1 MREILFRGK
10 RIDNGEWITGGIF
23 QQKADD
29 VKDEVVYIIDNSS
42 NDVDWAHRVIPETV
56 GQFTGVTD
64 KKGNRVFE
72 GSIFRY
78 EPHFTTEKA
87 YLGIVKYRNTYDR
100 QRACNDCGFVIEWQ
114 HEPLLTLR
122 EDFIMREILFRGKRI
137 DNGEWITGG
146 IFQQKAD
153 DVKDEVVY
161 IIDNSSN
168 DVDWAHRVIPETVG
182 QFTGV
187 TDKKGNRVF
196 EGSIFRYEPHFTTEK
211 AYLGIVKYRNTYDRQ
226 RACNDC
232 GFVIEWQHEPLLT
245 LREDLLYWCGDGKSA
260 SVIGNIHDNTELL
273 EE

>member
-42 NDVDWAHRVIPETV
+42 NDVDWAHRIIPETV

-87 YLGIVKYRNTYDR
+87 
-100 QRACNDCGFVIEWQ
+100 C
-114 HEPLLTLR
+114 
-122 EDFIMREILFRGKRI
+122 
-137 DNGEWITGG
+137 
-146 IFQQKAD
+146 
-153 DVKDEVVY
+153 
-161 IIDNSSN
+161 
-168 DVDWAHRVIPETVG
+168 
-182 QFTGV
+182 
-187 TDKKGNRVF
+187 
-196 EGSIFRYEPHFTTEK
+196 
-211 AYLGIVKYRNTYDRQ
+211 LGIVKYRNTYDRQ

-260 SVIGNIHDNTELL
+260 SVIGNIHDMNDNPKLL
-273 EE
+273 EVQE

>member
-87 YLGIVKYRNTYDR
+87 
-100 QRACNDCGFVIEWQ
+100 C
-114 HEPLLTLR
+114 
-122 EDFIMREILFRGKRI
+122 
-137 DNGEWITGG
+137 
-146 IFQQKAD
+146 
-153 DVKDEVVY
+153 
-161 IIDNSSN
+161 
-168 DVDWAHRVIPETVG
+168 
-182 QFTGV
+182 
-187 TDKKGNRVF
+187 
-196 EGSIFRYEPHFTTEK
+196 
-211 AYLGIVKYRNTYDRQ
+211 LGIVKYRNTYDRQ

-245 LREDLLYWCGDGKSA
+245 LREDLLYWCGDGNQQQTSDKRRTRKGSRGIHRRHRTGA
-260 SVIGNIHDNTELL
+260 SDVLGRQARRKKPL
-273 EE
+273 

>member
-10 RIDNGEWITGGIF
+10 RIDNGQWI
-23 QQKADD
+23 
-29 VKDEVVYIIDNSS
+29 
-42 NDVDWAHRVIPETV
+42 IPETV

-87 YLGIVKYRNTYDR
+87 
-100 QRACNDCGFVIEWQ
+100 C
-114 HEPLLTLR
+114 
-122 EDFIMREILFRGKRI
+122 
-137 DNGEWITGG
+137 
-146 IFQQKAD
+146 
-153 DVKDEVVY
+153 
-161 IIDNSSN
+161 
-168 DVDWAHRVIPETVG
+168 
-182 QFTGV
+182 
-187 TDKKGNRVF
+187 
-196 EGSIFRYEPHFTTEK
+196 
-211 AYLGIVKYRNTYDRQ
+211 LGIVKYRNTYDRQ

-260 SVIGNIHDNTELL
+260 SVIGNIHDMNDNPELF